1 MPLMGGSNINEASI
15 RKIIQEEM
23 KGVKFHGNANKQ
35 KQVFISHSFISDD
48 FSKSQIL
55 QKILKEY
62 DIESYLAEEDKQYG
76 YILSDKIR
84 EAIQDSIVVIVIITK
99 NSIVSPSVN
108 QEVGYALGL
117 GMTIIPLVSE
127 DVKHEVGVLLTHVE
141 GEYFLE
147 ENFEEKCKNISE
159 NIYKKLL
166 SELKIPSTDDTK
178 SFNDERGDF

>member
-1 MPLMGGSNINEASI
+1 MPIMSSSNISEASL

-23 KGVKFHGNANKQ
+23 KGVKFRGNDNKQ
-35 KQVFISHSFISDD
+35 KRVFISHSFIKDD
-48 FSKSQIL
+48 FLKSQSL
-55 QKILKEY
+55 QVILKEY
-62 DIESYLAEEDKQYG
+62 GIDSYIAEEDKQYG

-99 NSIVSPSVN
+99 NSISSPSVN

-127 DVKHEVGVLLTHVE
+127 DVKNKVGVLLTHVE
-141 GEYFLE
+141 GEYFVE
-147 ENFEEKCKNISE
+147 QNFKEKCKTISE
-159 NIYKKLL
+159 NISKKSL
-166 SELKIPSTDDTK
+166 ELKISPTDDAK